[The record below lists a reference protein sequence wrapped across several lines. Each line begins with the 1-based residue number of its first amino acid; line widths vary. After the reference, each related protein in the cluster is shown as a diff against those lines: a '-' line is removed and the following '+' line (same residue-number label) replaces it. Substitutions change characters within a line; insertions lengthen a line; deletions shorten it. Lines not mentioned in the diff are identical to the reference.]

1 MYYFLSPD
9 IGKLAASL
17 AMSLTWALGG
27 WLLVSLGFRLR
38 RSERMLGG
46 IACGLLLFITLSNL
60 VAHLLPIPAAFW
72 VASLSILIG
81 GILAATHPRYRSRIV
96 LGDVFDLRAPAA
108 LFTLT
113 WLFQAIQRGLGIFDE
128 YLHLPLISAMAAG
141 DIPPHFYLN
150 PSQSFAYHYG
160 IHVWSASLVRV
171 AGLTPWS
178 AFDLARAFAL
188 GLSACLGFLYFR
200 RHIHNPLGA
209 FLGAAGLMLVGGAR
223 WMLVLLPSP
232 LLSRI
237 DAHIALANT
246 GLDTAAT
253 VSEALARP
261 WEILGGGPF
270 PFPFAFHSGIFVPL
284 IFILGSTGAMPFFTL
299 ILLLMLNRGAR
310 HDVISASCLTLILAS
325 MALSAEHLFAFLLT
339 GVLVVVFAALPR
351 YGPRRGRRR
360 AIGYWALIIF
370 ASLALS
376 LVQGGFITETA
387 RTVIA
392 DLFGSQASSYNYHGF
407 RLRWPPGLPSAHMQE
422 LSLSDGLST
431 IVLLAE
437 LGPTL
442 LIIPWAMKRATHSRR
457 ERHWLTYAIG
467 VAACIELGFALFVRY
482 GVDRSTTRLPGT
494 SLWLWFLLGFPW
506 AWERMT
512 DGRMTERFL
521 LIGVLATAYLGG
533 IVIFAIQLLAIPR
546 PQFSFFIEAIDTH
559 YAAQYWD
566 TLPSEAQVLDHIP
579 YRSVTLFGRPA
590 RAHAG
595 IYEPLDEWIMLVREP
610 SIARVLNAG
619 YTHIYFDRAWWS
631 RLPDRIRIAYREG
644 CPARMDLGTSQSNN
658 DRRLYDLT
666 PCLASPP

>member
-9 IGKLAASL
+9 IGKLAACL
-17 AMSLTWALGG
+17 LMSLSWALGG

-38 RSERMLGG
+38 SSERLLGG

-60 VAHLLPIPAAFW
+60 LAHLLPISAAFW
-72 VASLSILIG
+72 AASLSILIG
-81 GILAATHPRYRSRIV
+81 GALAATHPLYRSRIMWS
-96 LGDVFDLRAPAA
+96 DVYDLRAPAA
-108 LFTLT
+108 LIALT

-128 YLHLPLISAMAAG
+128 YLHLPLISVMAAG

-188 GLSACLGFLYFR
+188 GLSACLGFSYFS

-209 FLGAAGLMLVGGAR
+209 LIGAAGLMLVGGAR

-237 DAHIALANT
+237 DVHISLANT

-270 PFPFAFHSGIFVPL
+270 PFPFAFHNGMFVPL
-284 IFILGSTGAMPFFTL
+284 ILILGSTGAMPFFTV
-299 ILLLMLNRGAR
+299 ILLLMLNRSMR
-310 HDVISASCLTLILAS
+310 HNPISASCLALILAS
-325 MALSAEHLFAFLLT
+325 MALSAEHLFAFLLI
-339 GVLVVVFAALPR
+339 GLLIVALAAWPR
-351 YGPRRGRRR
+351 YRPRRGHRR
-360 AIGYWALIIF
+360 AMAIWALILL
-370 ASLALS
+370 ASLALA
-376 LVQGGFITETA
+376 LMQGGFITETA
-387 RTVIA
+387 RTA
-392 DLFGSQASSYNYHGF
+392 TATLFGSKTSSYNYHGF
-407 RLRWPPGLPSAHMQE
+407 SLRWPPGLPSAHMEE
-422 LSLSDGLST
+422 LSLTDGLST

-442 LIIPWAMKRATHSRR
+442 LIVPWAMKRATRSRR
-457 ERHWLTYAIG
+457 ERHWVTYAIG
-467 VAACIELGFALFVRY
+467 VGACIELGFAILMRY

-506 AWERMT
+506 VWERMT
-512 DGRMTERFL
+512 GGRVAERFVL
-521 LIGVLATAYLGG
+521 SGMLATACLSG

-566 TLPSEAQVLDHIP
+566 ILPREAQVLDHIP

-595 IYEPLDEWIMLVREP
+595 IYKPLDEWLMLVREP
-610 SIARVLNAG
+610 SIVHILDAG
-619 YTHIYFDRAWWS
+619 YTHVYFDRTWWS
-631 RLPDRIRIAYREG
+631 RLPDPIRIAYREG
-644 CPARMDLGTSQSNN
+644 CPVRMGLESGQSNN
-658 DRRLYDLT
+658 DRRLYDLS
-666 PCLASPP
+666 PCLAPPP